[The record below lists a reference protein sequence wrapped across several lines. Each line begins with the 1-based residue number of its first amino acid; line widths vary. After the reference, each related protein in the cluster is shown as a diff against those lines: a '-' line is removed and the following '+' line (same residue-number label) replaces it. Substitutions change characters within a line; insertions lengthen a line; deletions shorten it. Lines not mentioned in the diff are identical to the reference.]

1 MGRAGMGVHS
11 DVWHCHS
18 LRMVVGTI
26 ECGDVGTH
34 AALVRRNHE
43 ESGRLRRHRTT
54 RTAG

>member
-54 RTAG
+54 RTTG